1 MAKITTSLFGELA
14 FLPYQAEA
22 PVKETLEFLTDLL
35 TSFNG
40 SEQRFSMRTKPR
52 QSFEYTI
59 PLQAWQTAAAFNTE
73 YAAIAKRWA
82 VPIWTEAQFIGDV
95 AAHATE
101 INCNTS
107 LYDLRASSLALL
119 YSSPDVWQIVEI
131 STTTSTKI
139 NVANDLS
146 GITGAWL
153 LPVRLGWIV
162 GSVDKP
168 TNGHNGKSYV
178 TFEIDDNLEITP
190 AAPTQHLSND
200 IYYDVPL
207 RGEDNVSKFVQRRVD
222 IVDYSLGPVVRRSP
236 WLNSRYGTPYRSLL
250 NGASEVRS
258 YKNFL
263 YRRSGKYRSFW
274 MPSFENNF
282 RLVSTG
288 NINSTIV
295 VESDSLN
302 DWSLRTNIAIQAT
315 DGNWYPRVVSNPV
328 QVVGN
333 RLQLTLSSPLNVNA
347 SNIARISFLGLYRF
361 DADKIELRWIGNGIV
376 ETEVSILEITP

>member
-1 MAKITTSLFGELA
+1 
-14 FLPYQAEA
+14 
-22 PVKETLEFLTDLL
+22 
-35 TSFNG
+35 
-40 SEQRFSMRTKPR
+40 
-52 QSFEYTI
+52 
-59 PLQAWQTAAAFNTE
+59 
-73 YAAIAKRWA
+73 
-82 VPIWTEAQFIGDV
+82 
-95 AAHATE
+95 
-101 INCNTS
+101 
-107 LYDLRASSLALL
+107 
-119 YSSPDVWQIVEI
+119 
-131 STTTSTKI
+131 
-139 NVANDLS
+139 
-146 GITGAWL
+146 
-153 LPVRLGWIV
+153 
-162 GSVDKP
+162 
-168 TNGHNGKSYV
+168 
-178 TFEIDDNLEITP
+178 
-190 AAPTQHLSND
+190 
-200 IYYDVPL
+200 
-207 RGEDNVSKFVQRRVD
+207 VQRRVD

-302 DWSLRTNIAIQAT
+302 DWSLRTNIAIQT
-315 DGNWYPRVVSNPV
+315 IDGNWYPRVISNPV